1 MQRNTSHSR
10 VSEIHSS
17 TVTPTHASELVIDR
31 AVGAMMAR
39 EARKGE
45 GQAESGPVVQE
56 QTVPTIIT
64 VFMYLSGK
72 THTEEISLQA
82 AAKTC

>member
-39 EARKGE
+39 EAEEKG
-45 GQAESGPVVQE
+45 GPGRE
-56 QTVPTIIT
+56 WPTCT
-64 VFMYLSGK
+64 RTDCSDDNHCFHVFEREDSY
-72 THTEEISLQA
+72 
-82 AAKTC
+82 

>member
-39 EARKGE
+39 EAEEKGRAR
-45 GQAESGPVVQE
+45 QRVAHLHKNRL
-56 QTVPTIIT
+56 
-64 VFMYLSGK
+64 FRR
-72 THTEEISLQA
+72 
-82 AAKTC
+82 